1 MNKNNVAVMIGAML
15 GGAAMVTQAA
25 VLNPGDILTIDA
37 SVVDHELGVTGGSW
51 YAMDMTGDG
60 QISPNERGPLYPGTD
75 GGIIMGMTQ
84 APGEIDYYLLGGNP
98 GYDYTTVAPTGGT
111 DTGIVFSGWTIAWNE
126 NPAIPMVSGA
136 WTPSNCSV
144 LGCTGASFA
153 NGVAAF
159 SWSGVYGDSYSLW
172 YTVTVPLGPPN
183 VFGSVRYML
192 HLEGA
197 VIASVPAPAAL
208 WLLGSGILALGVSA
222 RRGRATG
229 RSHPSLHKARE
240 RECML

>member
-15 GGAAMVTQAA
+15 GGAVMVTQAA

-37 SVVDHELGVTGGSW
+37 SVVDHELSVTGGSW

-75 GGIIMGMTQ
+75 GGIIMGTTQ
-84 APGEIDYYLLGGNP
+84 SPGEIDYYSFGSNP

-111 DTGIVFSGWTIAWNE
+111 DTGINFSGWTIDWNTA
-126 NPAIPMVSGA
+126 PAIPMVSGA
-136 WTPSNCSV
+136 WTPSNCGV

-153 NGVAAF
+153 DGVAAF

-172 YTVTVPLGPPN
+172 YTATVLLGPPN
-183 VFGSVRYML
+183 VFAGVRYML
-192 HLEGA
+192 HLEGT
-197 VIASVPAPAAL
+197 VIAPVPVPAAL
-208 WLLGSGILALGVSA
+208 WLLGSGIFALGVSA
-222 RRGRATG
+222 RRGRTIG
-229 RSHPSLHKARE
+229 RSHPALHKARDRE
-240 RECML
+240 RVL